1 MSFILYR
8 WQWYTARTELCD
20 TLLREPWSTM
30 AGLIS
35 TDNSYWSDWLILPNL
50 EMPKIIRVF
59 LHNIESSRILES
71 AQCESVKAGT
81 GTGLP
86 NTEVSRPSL
95 CVPHIKPGVLTEQVH
110 ALKASGKDVQIQC
123 CSRGSVHKWPYWQ
136 DLWFLQ
142 TETISYLIN
151 EELGIH

>member
-1 MSFILYR
+1 MSFMLHR
-8 WQWYTARTELCD
+8 WQWYAARTELCD
-20 TLLREPWSTM
+20 TLLRESWSTM

-35 TDNSYWSDWLILPNL
+35 TENSYWSDWLTLPNL
-50 EMPKIIRVF
+50 EMPEIIRVL

-71 AQCESVKAGT
+71 VQSESVKAWA

-95 CVPHIKPGVLTEQVH
+95 CVPHIKPGVLTEQAHV
-110 ALKASGKDVQIQC
+110 LEVSGKDVQIQC
-123 CSRGSVHKWPYWQ
+123 CSRGSVHKRPSWQ
-136 DLWFLQ
+136 NLWLLQ